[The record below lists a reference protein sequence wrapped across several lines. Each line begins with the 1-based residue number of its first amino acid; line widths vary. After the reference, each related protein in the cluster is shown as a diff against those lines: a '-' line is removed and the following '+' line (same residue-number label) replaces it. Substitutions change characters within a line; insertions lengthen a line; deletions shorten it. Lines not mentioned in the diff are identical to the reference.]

1 MRALGGRG
9 TRLRVRLC
17 AIALLL
23 PCLLACGKRGDPL
36 PPRRKT
42 PPPVAGVKVAQRGDQ
57 LEIAFQAPSVSVDG
71 LRLPRLDLEVFVAQG
86 EGDFE
91 KLAARHTRKGEPGE
105 SVVERIPVPAAG
117 TTVRVAV
124 RALAGSKASSR
135 SSVTGLV
142 SQVPPPPPRAL
153 TATLVAE
160 GVALA
165 WKGARPEPVKAG
177 LPTPA
182 VPGALGPGARPPA
195 ATPPA
200 GTSPAPDRPSP
211 AAPTPG
217 AAAVPATSPAAV
229 PARTGPGADAPQG
242 PAAPPPFP
250 GGFSIYRR
258 VGAGPYTS
266 PLAPPTD
273 AKAFTDTAAPL
284 GQTVC
289 YVVRAVA
296 SREPLVESS
305 SAEEACLAVADVAA
319 PGTPTGL
326 TILPAAEGLELSW
339 SPSPEADLAGYRVL
353 RSTGPGTAEQIAEV
367 APKQTQYVDK
377 TAAAAVV
384 YFYRLVAFDQ
394 AGNASPPSDA
404 VEGVR
409 P

>member
-1 MRALGGRG
+1 
-9 TRLRVRLC
+9 
-17 AIALLL
+17 
-23 PCLLACGKRGDPL
+23 
-36 PPRRKT
+36 
-42 PPPVAGVKVAQRGDQ
+42 
-57 LEIAFQAPSVSVDG
+57 
-71 LRLPRLDLEVFVAQG
+71 
-86 EGDFE
+86 
-91 KLAARHTRKGEPGE
+91 
-105 SVVERIPVPAAG
+105 
-117 TTVRVAV
+117 
-124 RALAGSKASSR
+124 
-135 SSVTGLV
+135 
-142 SQVPPPPPRAL
+142 
-153 TATLVAE
+153 
-160 GVALA
+160 
-165 WKGARPEPVKAG
+165 
-177 LPTPA
+177 
-182 VPGALGPGARPPA
+182 
-195 ATPPA
+195 
-200 GTSPAPDRPSP
+200 
-211 AAPTPG
+211 
-217 AAAVPATSPAAV
+217 
-229 PARTGPGADAPQG
+229 
-242 PAAPPPFP
+242 
-250 GGFSIYRR
+250 

-353 RSTGPGTAEQIAEV
+353 RSTGGPDTAEQIAEV
-367 APKQTQYVDK
+367 APNQTQYLDK
-377 TAAAAVV
+377 IAAPAVV

>member
-1 MRALGGRG
+1 MLVHV
-9 TRLRVRLC
+9 LLL
-17 AIALLL
+17 ILALLV
-23 PCLLACGKRGDPL
+23 PCFLACGKRGDPL

-42 PPPVAGVKVAQRGDQ
+42 PPSVTGVKVAQRGDQ

-71 LRLPRLDLEVFVAQG
+71 LRLPQLDLEVFVAQG

-91 KLAARHTRKGEPGE
+91 KLAVRHKLKAEPGE
-105 SVVERIPVPAAG
+105 SVVDRVPIPAAG

-124 RALAGSKASSR
+124 RALAGNKASSR
-135 SSVTGLV
+135 SPVTGLV
-142 SQVPPPPPRAL
+142 SQTPPIPPRAL

-165 WKGARPEPVKAG
+165 WKGARPEPVKAA
-177 LPTPA
+177 LPTPT
-182 VPGALGPGARPPA
+182 VPGAVGSGPRPPG

-200 GTSPAPDRPSP
+200 GTPAPDRPGPAP
-211 AAPTPG
+211 AA
-217 AAAVPATSPAAV
+217 A
-229 PARTGPGADAPQG
+229 PARTGPGAAVAPV

-258 VGAGPYTS
+258 VGAGPYTT
-266 PLAPPTD
+266 PLTAPTEV
-273 AKAFTDTAAPL
+273 KAFTDTAAPL
-284 GQTVC
+284 GQTGC

-305 SAEEACLAVADVAA
+305 SSEEACVAVADVAA
-319 PGTPTGL
+319 PGTPAGL
-326 TILPAAEGLELSW
+326 TILPVAEGLELSW

-353 RSTGPGTAEQIAEV
+353 RSTGPGTPEQIAEV
-367 APKQTQYVDK
+367 PPNQTQYVDK
-377 TAAAAVV
+377 TAGPAVV

-394 AGNASPPSDA
+394 AGNASPQSDA

>member
-1 MRALGGRG
+1 V
-9 TRLRVRLC
+9 T
-17 AIALLL
+17 
-23 PCLLACGKRGDPL
+23 
-36 PPRRKT
+36 
-42 PPPVAGVKVAQRGDQ
+42 GVKVAQRGDQ

-71 LRLPRLDLEVFVAQG
+71 LRLPQLDLEVFVAQG

-91 KLAARHTRKGEPGE
+91 KLAVRHKRKAEPGE
-105 SVVERIPVPAAG
+105 SVVDRVPIPAAG

-124 RALAGSKASSR
+124 RALAGGKASSR
-135 SSVTGLV
+135 SPVTGLV
-142 SQVPPPPPRAL
+142 SQTPPTPPRAL
-153 TATLVAE
+153 IATLVAE

-177 LPTPA
+177 LPTPT
-182 VPGALGPGARPPA
+182 VPG
-195 ATPPA
+195 
-200 GTSPAPDRPSP
+200 APDRPAP
-211 AAPTPG
+211 GAPTPKPAG
-217 AAAVPATSPAAV
+217 PAAAPPAPAPAAA
-229 PARTGPGADAPQG
+229 PARTGPGADVAPV

-258 VGAGPYTS
+258 VGAGPYTT
-266 PLAPPTD
+266 PLTAPTE
-273 AKAFTDTAAPL
+273 AKAFNDTAAPL

-289 YVVRAVA
+289 YVVRAMA

-305 SAEEACLAVADVAA
+305 SSEEACVAVADVAA

-326 TILPAAEGLELSW
+326 TILPVAEGLELSW

-353 RSTGPGTAEQIAEV
+353 RSTGPGPPEQVAEV
-367 APKQTQYVDK
+367 PPNQTQYVDK
-377 TAAAAVV
+377 TAGPAVV

-394 AGNASPPSDA
+394 AGNASPQSDA